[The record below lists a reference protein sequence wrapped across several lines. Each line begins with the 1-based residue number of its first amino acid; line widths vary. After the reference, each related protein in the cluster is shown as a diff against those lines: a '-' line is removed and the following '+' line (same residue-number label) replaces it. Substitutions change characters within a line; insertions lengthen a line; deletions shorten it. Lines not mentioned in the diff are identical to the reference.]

1 MQTLTL
7 NNTSRFSISEN
18 QINTQLEQDTVILN
32 IATGKYFSLTGVASF
47 IWKYIQ
53 EGKSFQEIHEQ
64 VMQNYAVTTEQSLE
78 DLTTFITNMHQ
89 AGLIQPN

>member
-1 MQTLTL
+1 MSTLTL
-7 NNTSRFSISEN
+7 NNTSRFNISEN

-47 IWKYIQ
+47 IWKYIR

-64 VMQNYAVTTEQSLE
+64 VMQNYAVSKEQSLE
-78 DLTTFITNMHQ
+78 DLTSFITNMHQ